1 MKHLRRSVCCTL
13 IAIALL
19 FLFVCACACNEADFY
34 EQYGEPI
41 VGELLE
47 ADPASGAVDTPS
59 ENGGSVTS
67 DDADTPS
74 DESVDDE
81 GGASEETKTE
91 GSPLP
96 ETPTVEGAE
105 QPTSD
110 EEPPA
115 ETETTPTNGEEPTTP
130 VEGTTTVEDQAPDGQ
145 TTVIEE
151 PTNGTPSTE
160 EENTQNS
167 ETNPDETSTEEQGID
182 YGTIFDLTVESD
194 GLYRYIFGE
203 GSKAYPVYVGTRE
216 IGKAAFVA
224 GGTIRFDC
232 DFEQEEREVWGTWD
246 EEDRL
251 SLFVRFEELSD
262 PFREIVL
269 RTSLAEAI
277 QLDLTEQDLTVLK
290 KHEAQPTDQGTDL
303 DPVAED
309 APKGET
315 VDPAV
320 PQNEQTTEENGAP
333 DAGGET
339 SSNSGEEGAPTAST
353 PTDAPTD
360 TPTDTPSGSDPAPT
374 SDPTPDPSPAPDV
387 QGDPAEQGGPD
398 EKTDEEVG
406 ETLPA
411 ESRVAFLWEGVGTAK
426 EVEIIVLSDEEEEY
440 SFRLSGSGEQR
451 ALLLERLRP
460 YILYSDE
467 SASLKQYQAEIPL
480 DPIKFNVFVQLIGDG
495 DLFAAQVK
503 VVG

>member
-1 MKHLRRSVCCTL
+1 MKHLRRSVFCTL

-34 EQYGEPI
+34 EQYGELI
-41 VGELLE
+41 VGELSE
-47 ADPASGAVDTPS
+47 ADPPSGSVATDQGSVDTPS
-59 ENGGSVTS
+59 GNGGAVTS
-67 DDADTPS
+67 DETDTSS

-81 GGASEETKTE
+81 GGASEESKTE
-91 GSPLP
+91 ESPAS

-115 ETETTPTNGEEPTTP
+115 ETETTPTTGEEPTTP

-145 TTVIEE
+145 STVIEE
-151 PTNGTPSTE
+151 QTNGAGTPSTKE
-160 EENTQNS
+160 ES
-167 ETNPDETSTEEQGID
+167 EQSGETGADGDSTEEQGID
-182 YGTIFDLTVESD
+182 YGTIFDLTVENG
-194 GLYRYIFGE
+194 GLYRYVFGE
-203 GSKAYPVYVGTRE
+203 GSKNYPVYVGTRE

-246 EEDRL
+246 ENDNL
-251 SLFVRFEELSD
+251 ILYVRFEELSD
-262 PFREIVL
+262 PFHKIVL

-277 QLDLTEQDLTVLK
+277 QLDLTERDLTVLK
-290 KHEAQPTDQGTDL
+290 KHKAQSADQGADL
-303 DPVAED
+303 DQEAED

-320 PQNEQTTEENGAP
+320 PQNEQTTEGKGSP
-333 DAGGET
+333 DDGET
-339 SSNSGEEGAPTAST
+339 SSDSGEEG
-353 PTDAPTD
+353 
-360 TPTDTPSGSDPAPT
+360 GS
-374 SDPTPDPSPAPDV
+374 SAPDV
-387 QGDPAEQGGPD
+387 QGAPVEQGSLD
-398 EKTDEEVG
+398 ENTDEEVG

-460 YILYSDE
+460 YIIYSDE